1 MIVIPKVN
9 LPALEIADQ
18 VNSTLFEKGR
28 LVVTA
33 PPGAGKSTILPL
45 TILQGLDHGTGPTA
59 GAQKTAVRQSDAAVP
74 NAAGKILLLEPRRLA
89 ARQVA
94 ERIASL
100 LGEEVGQTVGYRVRF
115 ETKVSAR
122 TRIEVLTEGILTR
135 MLVADPGLEGVDVVI
150 FDEFHE
156 RSLNSDLALALTRES
171 MEILRPDLKILIMSA
186 TIDAAAICQALD
198 APLIESD
205 GRIYPVTTIQC
216 PETDAANAAEAVAHT
231 IRQAHRE
238 NEGDILAFLPGEAD
252 IRRCAELLGTALGAT
267 MIHPLY
273 GMLSPAAQKAAIA
286 PSLPGQRKVVLATPI
301 AETSITIEGVRS
313 VVDSG
318 LCRKMV
324 FNPQNSLSHLE
335 TVRISKDMA
344 RQRAGRAGRTAP
356 GSCYQLW
363 STASASRM
371 EECRRPEILEAD
383 LSSMVLDIAAW
394 GENHPERL
402 QWLTPPPAAS
412 LANAADLLR
421 LLGAID
427 EDGKITP
434 HGKELSALPC
444 HPRIAQMLVMA
455 RSAAGSTDIAVSYD
469 AGLLTALAA
478 DIAAILE
485 EKDPLSQTEKS
496 SDITIRISELRKAR
510 RRDGG
515 KSDSDRRGNTADRRG
530 NTADRRWSRIA
541 TIAQQYRAL
550 AGGGV
555 GNALAS
561 GGTGNAWRAGGTG
574 IVLTAGGAPEDN
586 SDPDPFMVGL
596 LLAGAYPERIGHEMK
611 DSFGRYQ
618 LSCGDLAQIDPADD
632 MSAHEW
638 IVASSMNL
646 SPSGAGKVFLS
657 APVDPRDLLPMASVI
672 ENISWD
678 SREGRAVARKEWRIG
693 RLAVDSRP
701 ISEGN
706 REKMIQV
713 ICEAA
718 RKEGTSMFDFSDAVG
733 NLQRRVA
740 AVGSWHHELGIPDLS
755 TEAVLERASEWAPL
769 YLGKATSKAEMKK
782 IDMCQVLWG
791 LLSYEQQCAVDE
803 LAPTHI
809 KVPSGSRIRVEY
821 RQGAEAP
828 VLRVRLQECFGLMET
843 PRIDKGSRPVLM
855 ELLSPGFKPVQLTQD
870 LGSFWKGTYF
880 EVRKELRRRYPKHAW
895 PEDPTVPLP
904 PRPRSTDK

>member
-9 LPALEIADQ
+9 LPVLEIADQ
-18 VNSTLFEKGR
+18 VNSALSEKGR

-45 TILQGLDHGTGPTA
+45 TILQGLEKDHGTC
-59 GAQKTAVRQSDAAVP
+59 SDEGTMIK
-74 NAAGKILLLEPRRLA
+74 AGKILMLEPRRLA

-94 ERIASL
+94 ERMASL

-115 ETKVSAR
+115 ETKVSSK

-135 MLVADPGLEGVDVVI
+135 MLVSDPGLEGVEVVI

-156 RSLNSDLALALTRES
+156 RSLNSDIALALTRES
-171 MEILRPDLKILIMSA
+171 MDLLRPDLKILIMSA
-186 TIDAAAICQALD
+186 TIDAQAICQAID
-198 APLIESD
+198 APLLESN
-205 GRIYPVTTIQC
+205 GRMYPVTTISC
-216 PETDAANAAEAVAHT
+216 PETDASDVAEAVAHT
-231 IRQAHRE
+231 IRRAHKE
-238 NEGDILAFLPGEAD
+238 NEGDILAFLPGEAE
-252 IRRCAELLGTALGAT
+252 IRRCTELLGTALGGT
-267 MIHPLY
+267 MVLPLY

-286 PSLPGQRKVVLATPI
+286 PSAPGSRKVVLATPI

-335 TVRISKDMA
+335 TVRISRDMA

-363 STASASRM
+363 SPASASRM

-412 LANAADLLR
+412 LSYACELLK

-427 EDGKITP
+427 NEGKITP
-434 HGKELSALPC
+434 HGKALSAMPC

-455 RSAAGSTDIAVSYD
+455 KSNSEVGGGDGSAI
-469 AGLLTALAA
+469 ALAA
-478 DIAAILE
+478 DIAAVLE

-496 SDITIRISELRKAR
+496 SDISIRISELRKAR
-510 RRDGG
+510 RRDG
-515 KSDSDRRGNTADRRG
+515 RV
-530 NTADRRWSRIA
+530 ADRRWSRIA

-550 AGGGV
+550 A
-555 GNALAS
+555 
-561 GGTGNAWRAGGTG
+561 AG
-574 IVLTAGGAPEDN
+574 PEDN
-586 SDPDPFMVGL
+586 SDPDPFAIGL

-618 LSCGDLAQIDPADD
+618 LSCGDLALVEGSDD

-638 IVASSMNL
+638 IVAASMNQAG
-646 SPSGAGKVFLS
+646 GAGSSVRSGNGAGGAGRIFLA
-657 APVDPRDLLPMASVI
+657 APVDPKDLMPMATTF

-678 SREGRAVARKEWRIG
+678 SREGRVVARKEWRIG
-693 RLAVDSRP
+693 RLCIDSRP

-706 REKMIQV
+706 KDRMTEV

-740 AVGSWHHELGIPDLS
+740 AVAAWHHDLEIPDLS
-755 TEAVLERASEWAPL
+755 TEAVLARADEWVPL
-769 YLGKATSKAEMKK
+769 YLGKAVSKTEMKK
-782 IDMCQVLWG
+782 IDMAQVLWG
-791 LLSYEQQCAVDE
+791 LLSYEQQCAVDS

-809 KVPSGSRIRVEY
+809 KVPSGNRIRVEY

-828 VLRVRLQECFGLMET
+828 VLRVRLQECFGLLET
-843 PRIDKGSRPVLM
+843 PCVDNGTRPVLM

-870 LGSFWKGTYF
+870 LHSFWQGTYF

-904 PRPRSTDK
+904 PRSHQ